1 MQMDQAVKGS
11 KSKENGAAKADVV
24 AAEGEKAVATPR
36 LTADSARSSH
46 AESFSQIAAVMMRDR
61 NFRNTR
67 LGDLEW
73 LLLPPLLAGQWRLGK
88 VSASVPNADPKAGV
102 TLIPAAVAL
111 WARVSPEVDKRLS
124 MDLDK
129 PLLLK
134 PNEWTSGDIVWLIA
148 VAGDPRAMPRFLVSL
163 RDREFKDTTVKLRA
177 GSADAKAIVTDL
189 AAYTSTLK
197 A

>member
-1 MQMDQAVKGS
+1 MEMAQVDTVSPAKT
-11 KSKENGAAKADVV
+11 NGAAPA
-24 AAEGEKAVATPR
+24 GSIQNSATAPAKPR
-36 LTADSARSSH
+36 LTADATRSGH
-46 AESFSQIAAVMMRDR
+46 AENFSQITAVMMRDR

-73 LLLPPLLAGQWRLGK
+73 LLLPPLLTGQWRLGK
-88 VSASVPNADPKAGV
+88 VSANVANADPKAGV

-111 WARVSPEVDKRLS
+111 WARVSPAVDERLS
-124 MDLDK
+124 KDLDK

-134 PNEWTSGDIVWLIA
+134 PNEWTSGDILWLIA

-163 RDREFKDTTVKLRA
+163 RDREFKGKTVKLRA
-177 GSADAKAIVTDL
+177 GGADKKPVVMNL
-189 AAYTSTLK
+189 EEYTRDLK

>member
-1 MQMDQAVKGS
+1 MQMNQAVKGS
-11 KSKENGAAKADVV
+11 KSKTNGAAKPVV
-24 AAEGEKAVATPR
+24 AVAESEKAMAKPR

-46 AESFSQIAAVMMRDR
+46 AENFSQIAAVMMRDR

-124 MDLDK
+124 TDLDK

-177 GSADAKAIVTDL
+177 GSADAKAVVTDL
-189 AAYTSTLK
+189 AAYTQTMK